1 MHQTLNPAII
11 TGLKTKK
18 HPGISTMVLRTLI
31 TLAAVLAL
39 SGCAFAPGS
48 HINTSGWNPDYQ
60 SPPEEDFSHLV
71 QVKRIGPDTLRNA
84 IVADVPPPAPDLV
97 REDSDYQYKI
107 GIGDVLQV
115 TVWDHPELTIPAG
128 SNRSSQE
135 SGNVVNENGTI
146 YYPYIGYVQVA
157 GLTTQEVREEV
168 ASRLSRFIETPQVDV
183 SVADFRSQRVYV
195 SGAVERPGVY
205 PLTNVPTRIVDAISQ
220 AGGLDLDEGADWR
233 NVTLTRDGKDYRL
246 SLKAVYEQGN
256 KLHNVLLQSG
266 DVINVPLGD
275 DQKVFVLGEVGK
287 TSTLPMGRNGLTLA
301 EAISNVGG
309 LNERQSNATG
319 VFVVRRAEN
328 ASPDSDHL
336 IDMYQLNLKDATAL
350 VLADGF
356 TLNNRDMVYVTAA
369 PLARWNRVVSLLV
382 PSFTALFL
390 GDRAVNL
397 GD

>member
-1 MHQTLNPAII
+1 MQQIHNPAII
-11 TGLKTKK
+11 TGLITKK

-60 SPPEEDFSHLV
+60 SPPEEDFTHLV

-168 ASRLSRFIETPQVDV
+168 ASRLARYIEAPQVDV
-183 SVADFRSQRVYV
+183 SVADFRSQRVYA
-195 SGAVERPGVY
+195 SGAVDEPGDY
-205 PLTNVPTRIVDAISQ
+205 PLTNVRTRLVDVVSL
-220 AGGLDLDEGADWR
+220 AGGLEEGADWR
-233 NVTLTRDGKDYRL
+233 NVTLTRDGKVYRL
-246 SLKAVYEQGN
+246 SLKAIYETGN
-256 KLHNVLLQSG
+256 KLHNVLLQQG

-275 DQKVFVLGEVGK
+275 DQKVFMLGEVGSTK
-287 TSTLPMGRNGLTLA
+287 TLPMGRNGLTLA
-301 EAISNVGG
+301 EAISNAGG
-309 LNERQSNATG
+309 PNERQSDATG
-319 VFVVRRAEN
+319 VFVVRRTEN
-328 ASPDSDHL
+328 ADPDSDPL